1 MLYAI
6 SDGSDFLPHKNEVTD
21 SKAEKSDG
29 HERNQMRGDDVQ
41 ALQKGKRTL
50 ESSQGKS
57 LQGPIKIKDLV
68 VFLIGSRMVEVA
80 SL

>member
-57 LQGPIKIKDLV
+57 LHGSHQDQ
-68 VFLIGSRMVEVA
+68 GSRGLSHRIENG
-80 SL
+80 